1 MDRTGLMQHA
11 ARVQLLLSDVDGT
24 LTDGFLYYVG
34 EEVGLRF
41 SVRDGLGLVMARRA
55 GLVTGVVSMRG
66 TPSVRHRAE
75 DLRLDE
81 VHLAVDDKASVL
93 REILARRA
101 IPREAACYI
110 GDDLNDLPAFAEVG
124 LSVAVADAAEEVR
137 HAAAFVT
144 GRPGGAGAVRE
155 VVDLLL
161 AARAGREPS
170 CGS

>member
-1 MDRTGLMQHA
+1 MDGTDLKEHA
-11 ARVQLLLSDVDGT
+11 ARVRLLLSDVDGT

-34 EEVGLRF
+34 DAVGLRF
-41 SVRDGLGLVMARRA
+41 SVRDGLGLVLARQA

-81 VHLAVDDKASVL
+81 VHLAVDDKAAVL
-93 REILARRA
+93 RRILASRG
-101 IPREAACYI
+101 IPREAACYV

-124 LSVAVADAAEEVR
+124 FPVAVADAAEEVR
-137 HAAAFVT
+137 RAALFVT
-144 GRPGGAGAVRE
+144 RRPGGQGAVRE

-170 CGS
+170 

>member
-1 MDRTGLMQHA
+1 MDRTDLVQRA

-34 EEVGLRF
+34 DDVGLRF
-41 SVRDGLGLVMARRA
+41 SVRDGLGLVLARQS

-81 VHLAVDDKASVL
+81 VHLAVADKAAVL
-93 REILARRA
+93 REILARRG
-101 IPREAACYI
+101 IPPAAACYI

-124 LSVAVADAAEEVR
+124 LPVAVADAAEEVR
-137 HAAAFVT
+137 RAAYFVT
-144 GRPGGAGAVRE
+144 GRPGGQGAVRE

-170 CGS
+170 